1 MIGDN
6 GGYESIQAGFRAARK
21 RITGRWILVFLL
33 VCSLAAAGLAVHGNE
48 AQQVGVQEIK
58 RTWTGDFD
66 GMAERRTIRV
76 LVVYNKMFYFLDG
89 GTQRGIAYELLTKF
103 EKFVNRKL
111 KSGTL
116 KTRVIFLPVSR
127 DQLLPA
133 LLQGKGDIA
142 VANLTITPERLQLV
156 DFSKPLSGGVDEIL
170 ITGPAAPEIG
180 VMDDLSGKQVH
191 VRPSS
196 SYFSSLIRLNRR
208 FLAEGLAPVE
218 IIPAD
223 EYLED
228 SDLLEMVN
236 SGMLPMVVVDSHKA
250 EFWGTI
256 FEQIRLRPD
265 VAVNTGGKIGWA
277 FRKDSPKLQAVVDE
291 FVKHHKKGTLVGNI
305 LLKRYLKTNKWTRN
319 AMKPDELR
327 KFTDTVE
334 LFRKYAERY
343 GFDYLMIAALAYQE
357 SRLDHSSKSPAGAVG
372 IMQLLPSTARDPNVG
387 IDDIKDIEN
396 NIHAGTKYL
405 YFLGDRYFSDPEI
418 EPLDRMLLSFAA
430 YNAGPAKVIRLRRE
444 AAKAGL
450 DPNRWF
456 ANVEVIAAK
465 RIGRETVQYVSNIY
479 KYYVAYRSVVD
490 HLDEKQQRQAWL
502 ATPPVTEVDRPSYD
516 PHNLSPEKG
525 ELLNPRVSVLWRPV
539 LVPPQRNIVNPV
551 RPGREQ
557 PQQCV
562 RVPECGWCGPPPY
575 YLVA

>member
-6 GGYESIQAGFRAARK
+6 GGYESIEAGLQAARK
-21 RITGRWILVFLL
+21 RITGRWILVCLL
-33 VCSLAAAGLAVHGNE
+33 VCSLAAAGLTVHGKE

-66 GMAERRTIRV
+66 GMVERRTIRV
-76 LVVYNKMFYFLDG
+76 LVVYNNMFYFLDG

-116 KTRVIFLPVSR
+116 KTRVVFLPVSR

-180 VMDDLSGKQVH
+180 AMDDLSGKQVH

-277 FRKDSPKLQAVVDE
+277 FRKDSPKFKAVVDE

-357 SRLDHSSKSPAGAVG
+357 SRLDHSRKSPAGAVG

-405 YFLGDRYFSDPEI
+405 RFLRDRYFSDPEI
-418 EPLDRMLLSFAA
+418 EPLDKMLLSFAA

-502 ATPPVTEVDRPSYD
+502 ATPPVAEVDRPSYD

-525 ELLNPRVSVLWRPV
+525 ELLYPRVSVLWRPV